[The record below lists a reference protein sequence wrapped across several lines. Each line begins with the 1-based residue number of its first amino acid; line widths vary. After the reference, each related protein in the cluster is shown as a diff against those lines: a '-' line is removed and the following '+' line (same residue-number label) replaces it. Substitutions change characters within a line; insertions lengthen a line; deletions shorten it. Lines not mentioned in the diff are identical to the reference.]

1 MESRGFMQSLR
12 GKITL
17 QMLAVG
23 LVPLIIVGAATFF
36 VMFQLA
42 GDFGRSID
50 DSTRIMEQDVVG
62 HTLAHRAEDM
72 AANIDTYLHERMRDV
87 LVWASAP
94 VVAQAAAD
102 GAAMAEEQGLVDLSE
117 EEVEAA
123 MERTRSLNVS
133 SAATRYI
140 NDQMEDS
147 GVFGE
152 IFFTDKHGFNVALTG
167 LTSDF
172 YQMGE
177 EWWDVAWEQGIHVE
191 PVEYDD
197 SAGIY
202 SIAISARI
210 DDPNTGRRLGVMKTV
225 LDVGAV
231 QVMASEAAEELADSE
246 VLVFNSAGLIVAD
259 TASGHDPAIVMAE
272 EHSLLTEGYEPAR
285 LALEA
290 TEDQPSGYALEAA
303 ETAHEHGFAAEDR
316 VAGYSRSGGTEVYAD
331 IGAFEGFNWGAVV
344 TQRRETAFAPIAG
357 LTAMQQTVNT
367 ARTFSTTLV
376 VVVTVLVAVAAV
388 VLALYLSRGIIQPVL
403 VLSAAADSISRG
415 DLDVPIAVTSG
426 DEIGDLA
433 ESVERMRA
441 SLKAAIERL
450 RAR

>member
-23 LVPLIIVGAATFF
+23 LVPLIIVGVATFF
-36 VMFQLA
+36 VMAQLA
-42 GDFGRSID
+42 GDFGRNID

-62 HTLAHRAEDM
+62 HNLAQN
-72 AANIDTYLHERMRDV
+72 AAMITADIDAYLHERMRDV
-87 LVWASAP
+87 LVWAAAP

-102 GAAMAEEQGLVDLSE
+102 GATMAEEQGLVDLSE
-117 EEVEAA
+117 EEVEAT

-140 NDQMEDS
+140 KDQMEES

-152 IFFTDKHGFNVALTG
+152 IFFTDKNGFNVALTG

-177 EWWDVAWEQGIHVE
+177 EWWDVAWEEGIHVE

-225 LDVGAV
+225 LDIGAV
-231 QVMASEAAEELADSE
+231 QTIASAATAQIMNSE
-246 VLVFNSAGLIVAD
+246 VVVFSSDGLLLAD
-259 TASGHDPAIVMAE
+259 TASGHDPAVIMAE
-272 EHSLLTEGYEPAR
+272 EHNLLSEGYQPAQ
-285 LALEA
+285 LALAA
-290 TEDQPSGYALEAA
+290 TEDQPTGFVLE
-303 ETAHEHGFAAEDR
+303 D
-316 VAGYSRSGGTEVYAD
+316 VAGYSHSEGGEFYAD
-331 IGAFEGFNWGAVV
+331 IGAFEGFDWGAVV
-344 TQRRETAFAPIAG
+344 IQERATAFAPIEG
-357 LTAMQQTVNT
+357 LVGMQQTVNT

-388 VLALYLSRGIIQPVL
+388 ALALYLSRGIIQPVH

-415 DLDVPIAVTSG
+415 DLDVPIAVSSG